1 VLSIKYIS
9 PSSSTLGLLSYR
21 NTITLGSI
29 FRGYPLLCF
38 RGIVRGI
45 MPVSP

>member
-1 VLSIKYIS
+1 MYIS

-21 NTITLGSI
+21 NTITLSSV

-38 RGIVRGI
+38 EGIVGGI
-45 MPVSP
+45 IPILL